1 MDTSPTEFLYD
12 VFISYAREDA
22 EWVMRNLYEPLI
34 GCRAA
39 TGERARVY
47 IDVGPEGLE
56 PGVNWRDALASAIE
70 RTRVFLPVYSCTYF
84 EKMNCR
90 WELNHASNLDPTGER
105 GRMSPLLI
113 DPRAEQFVPSAIR
126 QINHIPAG
134 RDGWL
139 AMICKR
145 AGLAPD
151 DTRVQLEF
159 VDQPTDAFVNHT
171 LAPVTVRTRAS
182 DAGAAKRSPEE
193 EISLSATSGD
203 LSGTVVLV
211 TIDGEATFD
220 DLSIQTVESSTRLV
234 ATVQGCVPAES
245 DEFAVRAAP
254 RPRELGQQSFAV
266 RDVEDVHFFG
276 DGRALAVVTTDRA
289 VVFDLDGREL
299 SSTELDAP
307 PRTVRQRG
315 TLLGLALW
323 SGTCVLLLTDG
334 QRISWRPGGGT
345 GALTIP
351 GDLALHDDGA
361 YAGFWNGAVYNVG
374 VDGGARVALELTSGI
389 QALAVADGLLCVVDL
404 DGRLR
409 IYRDGGLVGETD
421 LERSIH
427 GLRARP
433 GCVLAVGDRKLY
445 HVPLDEPQAPRAFG
459 QAHRLA
465 APAGA
470 LVETDVPVVIDGEG
484 RGLRFNRDLEIRERF
499 RTVAGALP
507 TSADRD
513 GHLCVLRNPDGSRS
527 LMRDGRVV
535 LTHPAGALA
544 VSPSDERLALCD
556 ASRLKLMSA
565 DALDRLLAEQATT

>member
-1 MDTSPTEFLYD
+1 METSPTEFLYD

-22 EWVMRNLYEPLI
+22 GWVMPNLYEPLI
-34 GCRAA
+34 GCRAR

-113 DPRAEQFVPSAIR
+113 DPRAEQFVPSAMR

-159 VDQPTDAFVNHT
+159 VDEPADAFVHHT

-182 DAGAAKRSPEE
+182 NAGAAKPPPEE
-193 EISLSATSGD
+193 EITLSATSGD
-203 LSGTVVLV
+203 LSGTVVLL

-245 DEFAVRAAP
+245 DEFAVCAAP
-254 RPRELGQQSFAV
+254 RPHELGQQSIAV
-266 RDVEDVHFFG
+266 RDAQDVHFID
-276 DGRALAVVTTDRA
+276 DGRVLAVITRDRA
-289 VVFDLDGREL
+289 VVFGLDGQEL

-307 PRTVRQRG
+307 PRIVRRRG
-315 TLLGLALW
+315 TMVGLALW
-323 SGTCVLLLTDG
+323 SGTCLLLLADG
-334 QRISWRPGGGT
+334 QRISWRPEVGT

-361 YAGFWNGAVYNVG
+361 YLGFWNGDVYSVG
-374 VDGGARVALELTSGI
+374 IDGDARVELELPPGIKRSRWPTACCASSTSTGGCTST
-389 QALAVADGLLCVVDL
+389 AREDSSAVRTSS
-404 DGRLR
+404 GRSTASGHAR
-409 IYRDGGLVGETD
+409 AASWRWAIASCTTYPSTIRAGRARSARFTASRHPPVPSSRPTCPSSSTARGTACGSTATSRFASAS
-421 LERSIH
+421 ERSP
-427 GLRARP
+427 GRCRRRRTPTGTSACSATRTDRAAS
-433 GCVLAVGDRKLY
+433 CA
-445 HVPLDEPQAPRAFG
+445 
-459 QAHRLA
+459 
-465 APAGA
+465 
-470 LVETDVPVVIDGEG
+470 TDV
-484 RGLRFNRDLEIRERF
+484 
-499 RTVAGALP
+499 
-507 TSADRD
+507 S
-513 GHLCVLRNPDGSRS
+513 S
-527 LMRDGRVV
+527 
-535 LTHPAGALA
+535 
-544 VSPSDERLALCD
+544 
-556 ASRLKLMSA
+556 
-565 DALDRLLAEQATT
+565 

>member
-1 MDTSPTEFLYD
+1 METSPTEFLYD

-22 EWVMRNLYEPLI
+22 GWVMPNLYEPLI
-34 GCRAA
+34 GCRAR

-113 DPRAEQFVPSAIR
+113 DPRAEQFVPSAMR

-159 VDQPTDAFVNHT
+159 VDEPADAFVHHT

-182 DAGAAKRSPEE
+182 NAGAAKPPPEE
-193 EISLSATSGD
+193 EITLSATSGD
-203 LSGTVVLV
+203 LSGTVVLL

-245 DEFAVRAAP
+245 DEFAVCAAP
-254 RPRELGQQSFAV
+254 RPHELGQQSIAV
-266 RDVEDVHFFG
+266 RDAQDVHFID
-276 DGRALAVVTTDRA
+276 DGRVLAVITRDRA
-289 VVFDLDGREL
+289 VVFGLDGQEL

-307 PRTVRQRG
+307 PRIVRRRG
-315 TLLGLALW
+315 TMVGLALW
-323 SGTCVLLLTDG
+323 SGTCLLLLADG
-334 QRISWRPGGGT
+334 QRISWRPEVGT

-361 YAGFWNGAVYNVG
+361 YLGFWNGDVYSVG
-374 VDGGARVALELTSGI
+374 IDGDARVELELPPGI

-404 DGRLR
+404 DGRLH
-409 IYRDGGLVGETD
+409 IYREGGFVGGAD

-433 GCVLAVGDRKLY
+433 GCILAVGDRKLY
-445 HVPLDEPQAPRAFG
+445 RVPLDDPGGPRAIG
-459 QAHRLA
+459 QVHRLA

-484 RGLRFNRDLEIRERF
+484 HGLRFNSDLEIRERF

-507 TSADRD
+507 TSADAPERA
-513 GHLCVLRNPDGSRS
+513 
-527 LMRDGRVV
+527 
-535 LTHPAGALA
+535 PAACSA
-544 VSPSDERLALCD
+544 TRTDRAASCATDVSS
-556 ASRLKLMSA
+556 
-565 DALDRLLAEQATT
+565 

>member
-1 MDTSPTEFLYD
+1 MDTSPSDFLYD
-12 VFISYAREDA
+12 IFISYAREDA
-22 EWVMRNLYEPLI
+22 EWVIPNLYEPLI
-34 GCRAA
+34 GCRAR
-39 TGERARVY
+39 TGSRARVY
-47 IDVGPEGLE
+47 LDVGPEGLE

-70 RTRVFLPVYSCTYF
+70 RTHVFLPVYSCTYF

-105 GRMSPLLI
+105 GRMSPLLM
-113 DPRAEQFVPSAIR
+113 DPRAEQFVPSAMR
-126 QINHIPAG
+126 QINHIPVG

-139 AMICKR
+139 AKICTR
-145 AGLAPD
+145 AGLTPD

-159 VDQPTDAFVNHT
+159 VDQPADAFVNHT
-171 LAPVTVRTRAS
+171 LAPVTVRTRAF
-182 DAGAAKRSPEE
+182 DAGVATTPPKE
-193 EISLSATSGD
+193 EISLSATTGD

-220 DLSIQTVESSTRLV
+220 DLSIQTVESSTSLV

-266 RDVEDVHFFG
+266 RDAQDVHFFD
-276 DGRALAVVTTDRA
+276 DGRHLAVLTPDRA

-299 SSTELDAP
+299 SSTELDAS
-307 PRTVRQRG
+307 PRIVRRRG
-315 TLLGLALW
+315 TMLGLALW
-323 SGTCVLLLTDG
+323 SGTCVLLLADG
-334 QRISWRPGGGT
+334 QRITWGPGGGQ

-351 GDLALHDDGA
+351 GDLALRDDGA
-361 YAGFWNGAVYNVG
+361 YVGFWNGAVYSVG
-374 VDGGARVALELTSGI
+374 LDGGARVELELASGA

-409 IYRDGGLVGETD
+409 IHRDGGLIGEGE
-421 LERSIH
+421 LERSTH
-427 GLRARP
+427 GLRACP
-433 GCVLAVGDRKLY
+433 GCILAVGDRNLY
-445 HVPLDEPQAPRAFG
+445 QVPLDSPHAPRAFG

-470 LVETDVPVVIDGEG
+470 LVETDVPVVIDGDG
-484 RGLRFNRDLEIRERF
+484 RGLRFNSDLEIRERF

-544 VSPSDERLALCD
+544 VSPSGERLALCD
-556 ASRLKLMSA
+556 ASRLKLISA
-565 DALDRLLAEQATT
+565 DTLDRLLAEQETT